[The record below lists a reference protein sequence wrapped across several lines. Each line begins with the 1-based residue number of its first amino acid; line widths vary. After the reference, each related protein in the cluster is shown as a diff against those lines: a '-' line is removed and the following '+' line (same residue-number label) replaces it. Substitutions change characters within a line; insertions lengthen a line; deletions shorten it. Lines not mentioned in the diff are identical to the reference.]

1 MDIGATIARIIQAV
15 TRALASMTRATKRW
29 CAKSSTWVYDRVVEP
44 AVDYTGEACSGALAG
59 VMGFMPDVIDA
70 TARLPGQAIRGTGA
84 VLEGGGRLIGN
95 TFTAAASVPG
105 KVVSTLLGGGG
116 AAIPHPAPQN
126 AAPRSDV
133 ADAVSALQARR
144 QSSDVLAASR
154 QVLDASSLMRHQ
166 TKAMGAVV
174 HAYAQAGRDARYG
187 IDLDTLPE
195 HVRDWLLTRSE
206 DDLQRL
212 ADAGPAKCGLATM
225 GKRSGIV
232 GLELPGE
239 PWSAPGYAEQL
250 GYRPEVGASIAAQ
263 MGVRDVLA
271 ARNALGG
278 RIARARGVAMEMDD
292 GYGMRPAH

>member
-1 MDIGATIARIIQAV
+1 M
-15 TRALASMTRATKRW
+15 
-29 CAKSSTWVYDRVVEP
+29 
-44 AVDYTGEACSGALAG
+44 
-59 VMGFMPDVIDA
+59 
-70 TARLPGQAIRGTGA
+70 
-84 VLEGGGRLIGN
+84 LEGGGRLVGN

-154 QVLDASSLMRHQ
+154 QVLDGSSLMRHQ
-166 TKAMGAVV
+166 TKAMGSVV

-212 ADAGPAKCGLATM
+212 ADAGPAKCGLAAM

-239 PWSAPGYAEQL
+239 PWSAPGYAEHL

-263 MGVRDVLA
+263 MGVRDLLA
-271 ARNALGG
+271 DRNALGS
-278 RIARARGVAMEMDD
+278 RIARAKGAAMEMDD